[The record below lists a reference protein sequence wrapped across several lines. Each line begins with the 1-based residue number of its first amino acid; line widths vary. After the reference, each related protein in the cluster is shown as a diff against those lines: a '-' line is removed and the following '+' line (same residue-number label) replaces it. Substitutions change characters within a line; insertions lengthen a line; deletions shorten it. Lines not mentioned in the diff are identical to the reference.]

1 MPKTCSV
8 SPFQMH
14 NGLVIL
20 AVLWP
25 WKRAALCKMSE
36 MTLLKRPLLTHN
48 SIHLHKDQ
56 NGNSS
61 PVEIRF
67 QCHGSGKDISRP
79 SSFHFSLSRCE
90 DRDYN
95 FSLKRSSS
103 FCISQRALLW
113 MMRGNF
119 EFSHYALTKEPSK
132 RPTDD
137 ITTCIHKMTSN
148 FNIQPWICSSWKFLE
163 IDWDKRTRI
172 FTCGLK
178 NRKY

>member
-1 MPKTCSV
+1 MAVKTS
-8 SPFQMH
+8 SPFAKCQKWH
-14 NGLVIL
+14 CWNGLS
-20 AVLWP
+20 
-25 WKRAALCKMSE
+25 C
-36 MTLLKRPLLTHN
+36 LTHN

-172 FTCGLK
+172 FLPWEKFKLITYL
-178 NRKY
+178 RKKATAV